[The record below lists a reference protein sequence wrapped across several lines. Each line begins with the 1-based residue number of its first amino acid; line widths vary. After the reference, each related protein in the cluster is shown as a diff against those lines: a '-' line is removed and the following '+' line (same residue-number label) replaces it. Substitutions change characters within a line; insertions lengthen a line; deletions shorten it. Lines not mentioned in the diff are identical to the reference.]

1 MSDADRA
8 RIIALLNNGEVQQAR
23 SATLDLRRSDGE
35 LFAANTLQSIWSS
48 VARDYVLQADEEHKV
63 YERNCKLHRLLDRF
77 TGDDMER
84 FMHDVAHDRW
94 RLH

>member
-1 MSDADRA
+1 MSC
-8 RIIALLNNGEVQQAR
+8 
-23 SATLDLRRSDGE
+23 S
-35 LFAANTLQSIWSS
+35 W
-48 VARDYVLQADEEHKV
+48 ADEEHKV
-63 YERNCKLHRLLDRF
+63 YVYERKLHRLLDRF